1 MLSQVSF
8 SVNIMSKIAIIE
20 DDKPIQDM
28 YSLKLRAE
36 GYEVAVADD
45 GVEGLSLIKS
55 FEPDLIL
62 LDLRLPVMSGQDMLK
77 KLREQEW
84 GKNVLVIILTNLSQN
99 EASMDL
105 RLLRVEKYIVKAYH
119 TPKQVTEIVT
129 DILKRYNKLSSP
141 K

>member
-1 MLSQVSF
+1 MP
-8 SVNIMSKIAIIE
+8 KIAIIE

-45 GVEGLSLIKS
+45 GIEGLSLIQGFK
-55 FEPDLIL
+55 PDLIL

-77 KLREQEW
+77 KLREQDW
-84 GKNVLVIILTNLSQN
+84 GKEVLVVILTNLSQN

-129 DILKRYNKLSSP
+129 DILKRYNKLDQTN
-141 K
+141 